1 VDAYPSWAEADSHRK
16 PQKARTTPRFFALT
30 NPVPLRGGEALSVP
44 AGAAEPHW
52 RVPAGQHF
60 VIEEFDDGIVMFDAL
75 VGATHLLN
83 VTAAETLA
91 IVSESPDLATAAIHR
106 RLLDRLELGEEALPL
121 AALEELLW
129 RLEDLNLV
137 AAFAG

>member
-1 VDAYPSWAEADSHRK
+1 MNPMPPRAGESSSVSDTPPEPRWRIPSK
-16 PQKARTTPRFFALT
+16 
-30 NPVPLRGGEALSVP
+30 
-44 AGAAEPHW
+44 
-52 RVPAGQHF
+52 QHF

-83 VTAAETLA
+83 ISAADTLT
-91 IVSESPDLATAAIHR
+91 IVRESPGMATGAIHR
-106 RLLDRLELGEEALPL
+106 CLLERLELSDEDLPL

-137 AAFAG
+137 AASAA

>member
-1 VDAYPSWAEADSHRK
+1 M
-16 PQKARTTPRFFALT
+16 
-30 NPVPLRGGEALSVP
+30 NPTVLRGGESPSVSGPLSEPRWRIP
-44 AGAAEPHW
+44 A
-52 RVPAGQHF
+52 RQHF

-83 VTAAETLA
+83 VSAAETLT
-91 IVSESPDLATAAIHR
+91 IVQESPGMTAEAIHR
-106 RLLDRLELGEEALPL
+106 RLLERLELTEEDLPL

-137 AAFAG
+137 AAFAA

>member
-1 VDAYPSWAEADSHRK
+1 MD
-16 PQKARTTPRFFALT
+16 
-30 NPVPLRGGEALSVP
+30 PVPLPVGGDLSV
-44 AGAAEPHW
+44 AEGALEPRW
-52 RVPAGQHF
+52 RIPAGQHF

-91 IVSESPDLATAAIHR
+91 IVSEFPGLETAAIHR
-106 RLLDRLELGEEALPL
+106 SLLERLELEEDVLPL

-129 RLEDLNLV
+129 RLEDLNLI
-137 AAFAG
+137 AAPAA